1 MEWKKKL
8 NVLFLLICCSFVN
21 AQVKN
26 GRNAVLGEVPYQVA
40 LKIATIKNFE
50 GIPVP
55 LNEYIDEDEITC
67 GGFLLNSQWVLT
79 AAHCIN
85 YGPDIDF
92 YIDAFEVIAGSIYA
106 LPQPLDDGE
115 RQSQF
120 SWNFYVHESY
130 RDSKIMWR
138 EDRFDIGLL
147 YLTEKMNVNNWVQP
161 AILAHMNNDMGLGW
175 NCRVSG
181 WGVYRETYDAQNDN
195 YLRHKPL
202 NLKVAENMHVISE
215 RYNQFIYKGY
225 LNENYKN
232 LFCYADQECQND
244 EECQSAFVGDSG
256 GPVACR
262 QTDQNQFGN
271 VVHGVVASACTKFD
285 VAGNMFHPC
294 NAVKPSS
301 FINWIE
307 EKVRSKTKNLIIKQ
321 QGSDAVRGSAPYHVS
336 IEAKYS
342 NKDDMIII
350 CQGAI
355 LSKRWILTAASCVDD
370 DPLQH
375 TKGPQRGSFNL
386 GEDPQRLERLR
397 VKAGLHHGNSLQ
409 IETTDK
415 WYQHKSYGKTN
426 EQYDKHNIA
435 LIFLSKNLNFET
447 ENIKPVSLI
456 TESSAE
462 KCKVSGWEYNYETE
476 NSLHYEDP
484 LQVRQV
490 EILDYKKCSS
500 PMLKPRA
507 MELFLGYHLC
517 TEQERGKPTISV
529 EAGTSLICQDPIRG
543 GEGIF
548 GVASFGGYWERV
560 GGGAG
565 PKVFTRIEPNFQW
578 ITEKQAEIE
587 EEQGIRQ

>member
-1 MEWKKKL
+1 L
-8 NVLFLLICCSFVN
+8 LFLN
-21 AQVKN
+21 
-26 GRNAVLGEVPYQVA
+26 E
-40 LKIATIKNFE
+40 KIN
-50 GIPVP
+50 
-55 LNEYIDEDEITC
+55 
-67 GGFLLNSQWVLT
+67 
-79 AAHCIN
+79 
-85 YGPDIDF
+85 
-92 YIDAFEVIAGSIYA
+92 
-106 LPQPLDDGE
+106 LDDYFHG
-115 RQSQF
+115 RVQS
-120 SWNFYVHESY
+120 
-130 RDSKIMWR
+130 
-138 EDRFDIGLL
+138 
-147 YLTEKMNVNNWVQP
+147 
-161 AILAHMNNDMGLGW
+161 AILAHMNNDVDLGW

-181 WGVYRETYDAQNDN
+181 WGVLDETYDAQRGK
-195 YLRHKPL
+195 YVRRKPL
-202 NLKVAENMHVISE
+202 ILRVANKMHAIE
-215 RYNQFIYKGY
+215 DHYNKFKYKGLILDVY
-225 LNENYKN
+225 TTENYQN
-232 LFCYADQECQND
+232 MFCYADRDCKINQK
-244 EECQSAFVGDSG
+244 CQSAYKGDSG
-256 GPVACR
+256 GPIACR
-262 QTDQNQFGN
+262 QSDENEFGN
-271 VVHGVVASACTKFD
+271 VVHGIVACGGGNFEEAGSKFY
-285 VAGNMFHPC
+285 PC

-435 LIFLSKNLNFET
+435 LIFLSKNLNFEI

-462 KCKVSGWEYNYETE
+462 KCKVSGWEYNYETQSLNYE
-476 NSLHYEDP
+476 NP

-490 EILDYKKCSS
+490 EILGYKKCSS

-507 MELFLGYHLC
+507 MQLFFGQQIC
-517 TEQERGKPTISV
+517 TKQEHGKPTISV
-529 EAGTSLICQDPIRG
+529 EAGTSLICKDPIRG
-543 GEGIF
+543 TEGVF

-587 EEQGIRQ
+587 EEQGIHR